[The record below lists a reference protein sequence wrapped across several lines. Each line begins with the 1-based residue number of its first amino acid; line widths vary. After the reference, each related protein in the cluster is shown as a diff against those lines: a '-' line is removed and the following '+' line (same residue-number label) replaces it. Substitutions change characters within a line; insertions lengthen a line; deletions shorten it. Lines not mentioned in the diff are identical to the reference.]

1 MIIQQIKYIIV
12 ERSDKIL
19 FHQYDGQMTE
29 YFNEVEMYDTKE
41 NAQGIVDTFDV
52 DRTFEIMPVKVEC
65 SI

>member
-12 ERSDKIL
+12 ERNDKIL

-41 NAQGIVDTFDV
+41 HAQELIDTFDAE
-52 DRTFEIMPVKVEC
+52 RTYEIMPVKVEC

>member
-12 ERSDKIL
+12 ERSEKIL

-41 NAQGIVDTFDV
+41 HAQELINTFDAE
-52 DRTFEIMPVKVEC
+52 RTYEIMPVKVEC